1 MYFYANKHLQ
11 AIVKKRFV
19 AILVA
24 TLTALIAGCGSPS
37 GSPDAA
43 DGDSRSDETIVR
55 GLGGEPETL
64 DPALADDNAAL
75 ALLQDLFEGLTA
87 EAADG
92 SHIQGAA
99 ESWTISPDSLRWTF
113 ALRPNLHWSNGDPL
127 PASSFVAGL
136 ERARDPASQA
146 PYAGLLEPVRAIRA
160 PDTRTVVF
168 DLSRPM
174 PHLPAVLAM
183 PFAAPLHQSH
193 SFTEGRIT
201 NGPYVVRSRRPGEDI
216 ELERNPDYHSAGS
229 VAIERVTY
237 LTLDDLNTEL
247 NLYRSGALDITS
259 EVPNSQIGWLE
270 RNLPGELHVAP
281 YLSTYAYALNLRR
294 VQDRDVRAALSL
306 AIDRAQITDRVTGA
320 GERPAQ
326 SWVPPGIPGYTPARA
341 AWAGL
346 DASARTR
353 QAQEHWSAARKRGT
367 APAQLTLCTDASA
380 NHRRTAIALADQW
393 RQTLDVK
400 VAIVEMEW
408 KAYLATRK
416 APGECDLLRY
426 GWSADF
432 VDPEAFLA
440 LFTSGH
446 AQNVAG
452 YSNPAY
458 DALISRS
465 GVAADAEQRA
475 AFLASAERILLQDA
489 VVIPI
494 FHRVSKRLVK
504 PGIEGIAANPL
515 GHLPSRCLRLSQTK
529 K

>member
-1 MYFYANKHLQ
+1 MQTGN
-11 AIVKKRFV
+11 
-19 AILVA
+19 
-24 TLTALIAGCGSPS
+24 TLTATLRCVVALASLAVAACGPDRGSSSPGAS
-37 GSPDAA
+37 LPAA
-43 DGDSRSDETIVR
+43 VSINRA
-55 GLGGEPETL
+55 LGGEPATL
-64 DPALADDNAAL
+64 DPRLAEDNPAL
-75 ALLQDLFEGLTA
+75 ALAQELFEGLTT

-92 SHIQGAA
+92 SIVPGAA
-99 ESWTISPDSLRWTF
+99 ETWAVSADGRTWTF
-113 ALRPNLHWSNGDPL
+113 RLRPNLRWSDGTQL
-127 PASSFVAGL
+127 TAAQFVAGL
-136 ERARDPASQA
+136 DAARAKDSQA
-146 PYAGLLEPVRAIRA
+146 PYSALLRDVTTTRA
-160 PDTRTVVF
+160 PDSQTVV
-168 DLSRPM
+168 LEVTRAVPY
-174 PHLPAVLAM
+174 LPAVLAL
-183 PFAAPLHQSH
+183 PVAAPRHVAAGPDASIV
-193 SFTEGRIT
+193 G
-201 NGPYVVRSRRPGEDI
+201 NGPYRLLVRRPDGKI
-216 ELERNPDYHSAGS
+216 ELERNPHYHSAGS

-247 NLYRSGALDITS
+247 NLYRTGDLDITS
-259 EVPNSQIGWLE
+259 EVPNSQIDWLE

-408 KAYLATRK
+408 KAYLATRE

-458 DALISRS
+458 DALMSRS

-475 AFLASAERILLQDA
+475 AALAGAERILLQDA
-489 VVIPI
+489 VVIPL

-515 GHLPSRCLRLSQTK
+515 GHQSSRYLRLHEQK